1 METAW
6 YWLTQDHL
14 EKWPLKQSVCVCNL
28 LLFFDAL
35 HVMHRSHWRTTQP
48 INRTDKSPDKK
59 LLADVLA
66 RQTVVSGHVS
76 QEHFCWANMTAN
88 KISV

>member
-1 METAW
+1 MSINPSSNKIQNGNSLVLANPGPPGKMAVKTE
-6 YWLTQDHL
+6 
-14 EKWPLKQSVCVCNL
+14 SVCVCNL

-35 HVMHRSHWRTTQP
+35 YVMHRSHWPTTQP

-66 RQTVVSGHVS
+66 
-76 QEHFCWANMTAN
+76 
-88 KISV
+88 